1 MPITKK
7 NLNPQDLVLDLNEK
21 VKNLDISKYEDF
33 LFELCGDWEFQK
45 EAIRNSIRFFIAN
58 QYKDTKEL
66 FEENYDKSILM
77 QDFADKTT
85 FLKEI
90 PFPYKKSCTIDLA
103 TGTGKSWVIYGVAR
117 ILLAEG
123 MVDQVLVLC
132 PSKTIKYELNK
143 KFSAFTENSVLTDA
157 LPKKSIIRVPGLKH
171 SDQTIEKGDICID
184 NVHKTYDHVSSS
196 INDSLERKGS
206 RTLVINDEA
215 HHILNPK
222 GSGDSAK
229 MLEWRK
235 FLEDERYGFKF
246 ILNLSGTPYKGDS
259 YFNDVIYRYSIRDA
273 INNKFVKDIDYLD
286 KDQSTTQEEKWKAI
300 LDNHEDLKKV
310 YSKAK
315 KHITIIVTKSIS
327 ETDKIAQKIK
337 TFLVKYTKFSEE
349 EIEKK
354 VIAVTSSPRHDEN
367 RDILKSVDDANNP
380 VEWIVSV
387 SMLTEG
393 WDVSNIFQIVPH
405 EARAFNSKL
414 LISQV
419 LGRGLRIPGEYR
431 NSETLP
437 KVRIFNHT
445 AWSQKID
452 RLVMEVAEITS
463 TLKNNILKK
472 SKFNFDLHKINIDK
486 KIETKKSVKKVSN
499 ISLPK
504 KLGFSSTN
512 KKREQI
518 YTNVKTHRKYLRETD
533 VSKLI
538 KKYSIEEATN
548 GIYTNIYL
556 FDMSKESNITSRVSK
571 EYIKELIK
579 KELKLIGEDFV
590 SEGNLQLGKLAFNGL
605 FRQFVGFTKIEE
617 IYGDV
622 DIVNTSSM
630 NSILMS
636 ESSFKNNGGLITSKE
651 NIKNLDE
658 KELEIINKV
667 KKEIKETKQTTLT
680 DQTYIQARIIDDLDS
695 KDYKCPIDI
704 TLISYRPEREFLERF
719 VRKYTK
725 YVDSWIKS
733 PDQGF
738 YEIPYIHRPGT
749 HSLQKNFN
757 PDFLIKKGNKIIVVE
772 IKFDDDSTIKN
783 KDKLEGAISYFEKLN
798 EKLNEEFIYEFHFLD
813 PRDYNAFF
821 EKVLVKEENFKSQLH
836 ATLESKSRE
845 ELKEGR

>member
-21 VKNLDISKYEDF
+21 VKNLNISKYEDF

-66 FEENYDKSILM
+66 FEENYDKSMLM
-77 QDFADKTT
+77 QGFADKST

-123 MVDQVLVLC
+123 IVDQVLVLC
-132 PSKTIKYELNK
+132 PSKTIKYELHK
-143 KFSAFTENSVLTDA
+143 KFSVFTESSVLTDA
-157 LPKKSIIRVPGLKH
+157 LPKKSVIKVPGLKH

-196 INDSLERKGS
+196 INDSLERKGA
-206 RTLVINDEA
+206 RTLVVNDEA

-222 GSGDSAK
+222 GSGESTK

-235 FLEDERYGFKF
+235 FLEDERYGFKY

-273 INNKFVKDIDYLD
+273 INNRFVKDIDYLD
-286 KDQSTTQEEKWKAI
+286 KDQSRTQEEKWKAI

-310 YSKAK
+310 YPKAK

-337 TFLVKYTKFSEE
+337 TFLGKYTKLSDE

-367 RDILKSVDDANNP
+367 REILKRVDSASNP

-419 LGRGLRIPGEYR
+419 LGRGLRIPDEYR
-431 NSETLP
+431 NSEILP

-463 TLKNNILKK
+463 ILKNNVLKK
-472 SKFNFDLHKINIDK
+472 SKYNFDLHKINIDK
-486 KIETKKSVKKVSN
+486 RIETKKSVKKVSK

-504 KLGFSSTN
+504 TLGFSSTN
-512 KKREQI
+512 KTREQT

-533 VSKLI
+533 VSKLV
-538 KKYSIEEATN
+538 KKYSVEEATN

-556 FDMSKESNITSRVSK
+556 FDMSKGSDITSKVSK
-571 EYIKELIK
+571 EYIRGLIK

-590 SEGNLQLGKLAFNGL
+590 SEENLQLGKLAFNGL
-605 FRQFVGFTKIEE
+605 FRQFVGFTKIED

-622 DIVNTSSM
+622 EIINTSSI
-630 NSILMS
+630 NSIMVS
-636 ESSFKNNGGLITSKE
+636 ESSFKNNGGLVTSKD
-651 NIKNLDE
+651 NLKNLDK

-680 DQTYIQARIIDDLDS
+680 DQTYIQARIIDDLDP
-695 KDYKCPIDI
+695 KEYKCPVDI

-719 VRKYTK
+719 VRNYSKYI
-725 YVDSWIKS
+725 DAWIKS

-783 KDKLEGAISYFEKLN
+783 KDKLEGAISYFRKLN

-813 PRDYNAFF
+813 PRDYNTFF
-821 EKVLVKEENFKSQLH
+821 EKVLVKGENFKSQLH